1 MLRTRVIPTLLIKD
15 RGLYKGV
22 KFKNHKY
29 VGDPIN
35 TVKIFNEKE
44 VDEIVLLD
52 IEASKKNKMI
62 DFEMIAEIAT
72 EAFIPLAYG
81 GGIRTFEDA
90 KKLFSLGIEKVI
102 LNTAAI
108 ENEELMRELIVYF
121 GSQSIVL
128 SLDIKKS
135 FFGKYSL
142 YTKSGTQKTKQ
153 DPITFALKMEK
164 IGVGEII
171 VNSIDNDGKGE
182 GYDKDFLSIISKK
195 LTIPI
200 VASGGAGTIVDF
212 KEAVDSGADA
222 VAAGSMFVYHGPHKA
237 VLISY
242 PRYET
247 LMKLFNKD

>member
-142 YTKSGTQKTKQ
+142 YTKSGTQKTK
-153 DPITFALKMEK
+153 
-164 IGVGEII
+164 
-171 VNSIDNDGKGE
+171 
-182 GYDKDFLSIISKK
+182 
-195 LTIPI
+195 
-200 VASGGAGTIVDF
+200 
-212 KEAVDSGADA
+212 
-222 VAAGSMFVYHGPHKA
+222 
-237 VLISY
+237 
-242 PRYET
+242 
-247 LMKLFNKD
+247 